1 MLSASDKQR
10 YIKRLIFLVSLA
22 EQAGYTD
29 LLETPKTDVL
39 ALQPINKKNKK
50 KNDFHMFLLLQFLGF
65 AFIFLSSD
73 VFSEFKFGLS
83 MKKKTN
89 IKSKNENVN
98 EDIHERY

>member
-29 LLETPKTDVL
+29 LLETPKTDFL
-39 ALQPINKKNKK
+39 ALQPIRSNTKKKKK

-73 VFSEFKFGLS
+73 VSSEFKFGLS
-83 MKKKTN
+83 MKKKK
-89 IKSKNENVN
+89 I
-98 EDIHERY
+98 